1 MRDASRQA
9 RSLCP
14 EDWVGCNF
22 TIQGQRGEE
31 NHLFLFLGVVA
42 SPRYPSRKRVV
53 NPIRSNQD
61 CSHAYSNQQ
70 KGSP

>member
-1 MRDASRQA
+1 MQAGRQGVFA
-9 RSLCP
+9 LRIGWAAILQSK
-14 EDWVGCNF
+14 GK
-22 TIQGQRGEE
+22 GGEE